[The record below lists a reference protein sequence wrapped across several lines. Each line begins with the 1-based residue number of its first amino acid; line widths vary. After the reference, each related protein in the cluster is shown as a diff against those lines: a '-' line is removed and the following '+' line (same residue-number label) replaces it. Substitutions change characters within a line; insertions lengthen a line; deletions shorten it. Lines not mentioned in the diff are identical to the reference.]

1 MNELNIPEET
11 KKLLESTS
19 RMEELAEE
27 VLNLKQFLIEI
38 DKKRCSNMEGLALFR
53 KMDSGT
59 NLLWMNFGEMFVR
72 LPRKNVYKMLE
83 EDQGSVLDLVKEK
96 RNELKKKIRELLE
109 LQPKISDMSPI
120 VQGLLLKEQEEIL
133 EEQQDY

>member
-1 MNELNIPEET
+1 
-11 KKLLESTS
+11 
-19 RMEELAEE
+19 
-27 VLNLKQFLIEI
+27 
-38 DKKRCSNMEGLALFR
+38 MEGLALFR
-53 KMDSGT
+53 KMDSDT